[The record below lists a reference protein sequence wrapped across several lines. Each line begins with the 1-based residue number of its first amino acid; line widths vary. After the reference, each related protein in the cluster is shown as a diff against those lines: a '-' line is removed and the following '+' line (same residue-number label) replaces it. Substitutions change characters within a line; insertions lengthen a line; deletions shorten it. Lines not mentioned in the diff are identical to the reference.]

1 MSTLDKLIEAR
12 DEVNRIL
19 ETETMSAE
27 QRERLEAI
35 QELTNHDIEV
45 YGEALDKWSL
55 ELKSEAERRKN
66 AK

>member
-1 MSTLDKLIEAR
+1 MSSLDKLIQAR
-12 DEVNRIL
+12 DEVTHIL

-45 YGEALDKWSL
+45 YGKALDEWSL
-55 ELKSEAERRKN
+55 ELKAEAERRKN

>member
-1 MSTLDKLIEAR
+1 MSTLDKLIQAR
-12 DEVNRIL
+12 DEVTHIL

-35 QELTNHDIEV
+35 AELSNWTIEV
-45 YGEALDKWSL
+45 YGKELDEWSL